1 MRKLLCFICLLLL
14 SGCAKT
20 TDIED
25 RNYVMVLGLD
35 KKEEELEVT
44 FSFAKLRKAGSSD
57 VEAETSDIITI
68 KGLTLAKIEEEYKTF
83 QDKKLELGHL
93 RSLVLGEA
101 LAADEDMKNKVLK
114 ELEDNPEYSR
124 TVLCYTTE
132 NSAKEMLETER
143 QLQGFL
149 SDYLSD
155 MFYNNMQKSSER
167 PITLEHLLAS
177 INEGEQVAVPNLT
190 IVDGCPGVKSYYIF
204 KSGKIWNK
212 ITVEEY
218 QLYQIING
226 RIPYQTVWLNGLE
239 AEFIKVKAKQEDPVK
254 LKGVV
259 KISGNMETE
268 ELNQKI
274 KIGLEDFY
282 QELYGEK
289 AMIETEFIVQ

>member
-1 MRKLLCFICLLLL
+1 MKKIILLLSLLLL

-35 KKEEELEVT
+35 KAEGQLEAT
-44 FSFAKLRKAGSSD
+44 YSFAKLRKAGSSD
-57 VEAETSDIITI
+57 VEEDTSDIITI
-68 KGLTLAKIEEEYKTF
+68 RGLTLAKIEEEYKTF

-101 LAADEDMKNKVLK
+101 LIADKEMKSRVLK

-132 NSAKEMLETER
+132 NTAKEMLETER

-177 INEGEQVAVPNLT
+177 VNEGQQAAVPNLT
-190 IVDGCPGVKSYYIF
+190 TVDGCPAVKSYYLF
-204 KSGKIWNK
+204 ENGEIWKK

-218 QLYQIING
+218 QLYQLIHG
-226 RIPYQTVWLNGLE
+226 RIPYQTVWLDGLE
-239 AEFIKVKAKQEDPVK
+239 TEFIKVNARQQDRMK

-259 KISGNMETE
+259 KISGEMEKE
-268 ELNQKI
+268 ELNRRIQL
-274 KIGLEDFY
+274 GLEDFY

-289 AMIETEFIVQ
+289 AVIETEFIVQ